1 MAVFNIRAT
10 ATTSFTVDLRIEAES
25 EEEAIEMAQDEL
37 RWASPSDYEGV
48 YETENDVEID
58 DVEETEED

>member
-1 MAVFNIRAT
+1 MEKQFNVCVMVSGCLDI
-10 ATTSFTVDLRIEAES
+10 SVKAES

-48 YETENDVEID
+48 YESENDVEID
-58 DVEETEED
+58 DVEEV